1 VDGEPNIRFDD
12 PLAKDFLFYFDRET
26 LEFQKPEMLKDSAY
40 MVVDARKPI
49 PEGFQA
55 TLLEWEARKPADM
68 QALITLY
75 NETLRDKEQA
85 AKRKANAR
93 KRAREAAREDEDK
106 DEDEDEMM

>member
-1 VDGEPNIRFDD
+1 
-12 PLAKDFLFYFDRET
+12 
-26 LEFQKPEMLKDSAY
+26 
-40 MVVDARKPI
+40 MVIDARKPI

-85 AKRKANAR
+85 ARRTKKAR
-93 KRAREAAREDEDK
+93 KRARQAAADEDEG
-106 DEDEDEMM
+106 EAEDEMM